1 MSDTVIQQTTG
12 RDNRHGNKWLLFLAY
27 LAVVIIWSTTPIAI
41 KWSSDGVGF
50 LFGVALRMFI
60 GMCLASVLVLLL
72 YKKIIF
78 NRNASKVYM
87 AAALALFGGMMPVYW
102 GAQYIPSGLVSVIFG
117 ITPIVTGY
125 LAWRYIH
132 ESSFNGMKILGAL
145 AGILGLTVIFIDS
158 RGVGEHYFYGV
169 AAVLLAVMLH
179 SSSAVWV
186 KSIHC
191 ELPPLMLVAGGLLYS
206 MPLFVISYLLLSP
219 GLPDTVPV
227 RTLISISYL
236 GVVGSV
242 LGFVCYYYLLR
253 HLQASTVAL
262 ITLITPVTALWIGYF
277 FNNESMSLHMY
288 VGTCFVLLG
297 LGLHQWGATLYRLLC
312 RKLI

>member
-1 MSDTVIQQTTG
+1 MQQVPD
-12 RDNRHGNKWLLFLAY
+12 RGNKWLLFLAY

-41 KWSSDGVGF
+41 KWSSDGVSF

-72 YKKIIF
+72 YKKIVF
-78 NRNASKVYM
+78 NRNVSKAYM
-87 AAALALFGGMMPVYW
+87 AVALALYGGMVPVYW

-125 LAWRYIH
+125 LAWRYVH
-132 ESSFNGMKILGAL
+132 EASFHGMKILGAV
-145 AGILGLTVIFIDS
+145 AGIVGLAVIFIDS
-158 RGVGEHYFYGV
+158 HGVGEHYLYGV

-186 KSIHC
+186 KSIQC

-206 MPLFVISYLLLSP
+206 MPLFIVSYLLLSP
-219 GLPDTVPV
+219 DFPDTVPL
-227 RTLISISYL
+227 RTLISIIYL

-253 HLQASTVAL
+253 YLQTSTVAL

-297 LGLHQWGATLYRLLC
+297 LGLHQWGATLYRWLY
-312 RKLI
+312 RKPGNG

>member
-1 MSDTVIQQTTG
+1 MSDHMTPRVSTS
-12 RDNRHGNKWLLFLAY
+12 GNKWLLLLAY
-27 LAVVIIWSTTPIAI
+27 LAVVLIWSTTPIAI

-72 YKKIIF
+72 YKKIVF

-132 ESSFNGMKILGAL
+132 EASFSGMKILGAL
-145 AGILGLTVIFIDS
+145 AGMLGLAVIFIDS
-158 RGVGEHYFYGV
+158 RGLGEDYFYGV
-169 AAVLLAVMLH
+169 AAVLLAVLLH
-179 SSSAVWV
+179 SGSAVWV
-186 KSIHC
+186 KSIRC

-206 MPLFVISYLLLSP
+206 MPLFIISYLLLSP

-227 RTLISISYL
+227 RTLASITYL

-253 HLQASTVAL
+253 HLQTSTVAL
-262 ITLITPVTALWIGYF
+262 ITLITPVTALWIGFF

-288 VGTCFVLLG
+288 VGTGFVLLG

-312 RKLI
+312 REL

>member
-1 MSDTVIQQTTG
+1 MSDHMTPRVSTS
-12 RDNRHGNKWLLFLAY
+12 GNKWLLLLAY
-27 LAVVIIWSTTPIAI
+27 LAVVLIWSTTPIAI
-41 KWSSDGVGF
+41 KWSSDGVSFVSG
-50 LFGVALRMFI
+50 LALRMLI
-60 GMCLASVLVLLL
+60 GVCLASVLVLLL
-72 YKKIIF
+72 YKKIVF
-78 NRNASKVYM
+78 NRNASRVYM
-87 AAALALFGGMMPVYW
+87 AAALALYGGMMPVYW

-132 ESSFNGMKILGAL
+132 EASFSGMKILGAL
-145 AGILGLTVIFIDS
+145 AGMLGLAVIFIDS
-158 RGVGEHYFYGV
+158 RGLGEDYFYGV
-169 AAVLLAVMLH
+169 AAVLLAVLLH
-179 SSSAVWV
+179 SGSAVWV
-186 KSIHC
+186 KSIRC

-206 MPLFVISYLLLSP
+206 MPLFIISYLLLSP

-227 RTLISISYL
+227 RTLASITYL

-253 HLQASTVAL
+253 HLQTSTVAL
-262 ITLITPVTALWIGYF
+262 ITLITPVTALWIGFF

-288 VGTCFVLLG
+288 VGTGFVLLG

-312 RKLI
+312 REL